1 VPARIALAL
10 TSTLLALGV
19 LTGAAAAVTDEAPT
33 VGTPSIATTSAASLQ
48 VSVPVDSHGNAT
60 TVMVEYMTAGAYR
73 GAERDPSAATTVTIG
88 TAPPSDAGPTV
99 VTGHVTGLDP
109 GSSYRMRVK
118 AMNVRGEALSA
129 DVTVTTPAAPR
140 IAFRA
145 RVGSATTK
153 LTRLTLTRLTGG
165 ESATVRCKTAARG
178 CPFASEVVA
187 GLATGK
193 HSLTA
198 LLKGEALDPGAKVI
212 IRVSAY
218 GVRLSTLTL
227 TIRDDRQP
235 KVRRG

>member
-1 VPARIALAL
+1 VPGRIALAL
-10 TSTLLALGV
+10 TSTLLALGAS
-19 LTGAAAAVTDEAPT
+19 TGSAVALADEAPT
-33 VGTPSIATTSAASLQ
+33 VGTPSIATTSAASVQ

-88 TAPPSDAGPTV
+88 TVPPSDAGPTV
-99 VTGHVTGLDP
+99 VIGQVPGLDP
-109 GSSYRMRVK
+109 DSAYRVRVR
-118 AMNVRGEALSA
+118 AVNARGEALSA
-129 DVTVTTPAAPR
+129 DMTVTTPAAPR
-140 IAFRA
+140 IGFKA
-145 RVGSATTK
+145 RVGVATTK
-153 LTRLTLTRLTGG
+153 LRRLTLTRLTGG
-165 ESATVRCKTAARG
+165 ESATVRCKTAAKG

-193 HSLTA
+193 QSLSA

-212 IRVSAY
+212 VRVSEY

-227 TIRDDRQP
+227 TIRDGRQP